1 MYGSLLRVEGSPKA
15 KNNLKLANNAKI
27 LPKHHIKGQGDL
39 GKCTLSILFNHKL
52 PCNIYI

>member
-39 GKCTLSILFNHKL
+39 GKCTVHSF
-52 PCNIYI
+52 